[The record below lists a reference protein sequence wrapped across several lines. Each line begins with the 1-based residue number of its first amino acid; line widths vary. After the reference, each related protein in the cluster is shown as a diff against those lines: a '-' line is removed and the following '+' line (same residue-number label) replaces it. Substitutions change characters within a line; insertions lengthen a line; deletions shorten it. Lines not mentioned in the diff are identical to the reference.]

1 MILYSIIPPE
11 VVFQGSTYTD
21 EMKFIEAEYKGE
33 KIMVTQMA
41 DKSYEIARL
50 LSTCPKT
57 FLNPAYQPGN
67 RIDAKD
73 LCINPINRA

>member
-11 VVFQGSTYTD
+11 VVFQGSSYID

-33 KIMVTQMA
+33 KIMVTQTA
-41 DKSYEIARL
+41 DKSYQITRL
-50 LSTCPKT
+50 LSTRPGS
-57 FLNPAYQPGN
+57 FLDPAFQPGN

-73 LCINPINRA
+73 LYINPIG